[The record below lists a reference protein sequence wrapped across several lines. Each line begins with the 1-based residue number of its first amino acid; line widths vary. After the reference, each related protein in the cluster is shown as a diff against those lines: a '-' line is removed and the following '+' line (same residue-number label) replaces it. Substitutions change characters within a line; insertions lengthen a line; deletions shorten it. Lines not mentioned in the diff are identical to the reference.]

1 MLTLLQMPDTQI
13 RHIINR
19 IEYDTVNA
27 AFLFPVMGEQDTA
40 FFMPK
45 YGKEATPCYLLPA
58 LTGPLNG

>member
-27 AFLFPVMGEQDTA
+27 AFLFPITGEQDTA

-45 YGKEATPCYLLPA
+45 YGKTC
-58 LTGPLNG
+58 